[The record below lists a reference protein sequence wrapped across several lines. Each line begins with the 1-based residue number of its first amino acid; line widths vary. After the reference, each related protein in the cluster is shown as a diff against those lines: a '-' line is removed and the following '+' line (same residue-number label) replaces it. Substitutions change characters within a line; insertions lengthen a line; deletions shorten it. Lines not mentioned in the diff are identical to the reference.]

1 MICNGTDIIITEI
14 NCTINVMLW
23 IILKPF
29 LPPQSGKLSSVKW
42 VLVPKMLGT
51 DMFDHIKW
59 SKIQVIWVLKGVERE
74 NEVEYIVGK
83 KISNNFPQ
91 I

>member
-23 IILKPF
+23 PYWSHSSHLS
-29 LPPQSGKLSSVKW
+29 LGKLSSVKW
-42 VLVPKMLGT
+42 VLAPKMLGIT
-51 DMFDHIKW
+51 DMLYHIKW

-74 NEVEYIVGK
+74 KWGRIYSWEKN
-83 KISNNFPQ
+83 
-91 I
+91 